1 MNMFSNES
9 DLSDNSNAII
19 NIDRIYDP
27 AHRQTTIDESPDETV
42 SIASSL
48 EIRVCDIYILIFY

>member
-48 EIRVCDIYILIFY
+48 EIRVCDNIVVFY